1 MPDTKENT
9 AARQSCGFDIN
20 GLDCA
25 DCAKKIENA
34 VAGLPGVENVN
45 VNMMDGSLRAEGSG
59 PDFST
64 ERIAAEVRSLG
75 YKPLIND
82 TDESHDK
89 EEQGGLRKRLL
100 SWLSLL
106 LPAAATLIGAALQFS
121 GFGPA
126 VFAPAYS
133 LAIIVGGYGFA
144 RRGLAAAMRLSLDMN
159 VLMTIAVLGAV
170 ALGDWLEASAVV
182 ILFSFAEYLESR
194 SVDRARRAVKQLM
207 ELAPQTALVQRD
219 GSEIEIS
226 VSEVRVGDVM
236 IVKPGTR
243 VPLDGVVVGGS
254 SSVDQAAVT
263 GESVPITVAAG
274 SKLFAGSINGEGTL
288 VVEATSLEADSTLA
302 QIVKLVREAQASRA
316 PTERAI
322 DRFASIY
329 TPAAVLI
336 AIVVALV
343 PPLFFGGW
351 GIWFY
356 RALVMLV
363 IACPC
368 ALVIS
373 TPVGIVSGLTAAARA
388 GVLIKGGSHLERA
401 ASVDLIAFDKTGT
414 LTEGRPTVSEIHS
427 LDGANADEI
436 LRVAAS
442 LERYS
447 EHLLAKAITE
457 EARRRGLQLD
467 TPEDVNSIPG
477 LGVEGVIDGEKVRV
491 GRHSMLADLCLCSDG
506 DDYPLAGLT
515 SKGGSIVCVARG
527 DAMLGAIL
535 MKDAIRH
542 DAEPALSRLRSLGP
556 IHTMMLTGDNRATAE
571 VVANTLGIEEFE
583 AALLP
588 GEKLEVLGRRRE
600 EGHVVMMVGD
610 GVNDAPALAAADL
623 GVAMGAAGTDVA
635 LETADIALM
644 SDNLGRIPWTI
655 AHSRKTKRIIG
666 QNIFLSIATKA
677 LFLALAVAGLATL
690 WMAILA
696 DTGVS
701 LVVIANSLR
710 LLRQDHRTPEVT
722 T

>member
-1 MPDTKENT
+1 
-9 AARQSCGFDIN
+9 
-20 GLDCA
+20 
-25 DCAKKIENA
+25 
-34 VAGLPGVENVN
+34 
-45 VNMMDGSLRAEGSG
+45 
-59 PDFST
+59 
-64 ERIAAEVRSLG
+64 
-75 YKPLIND
+75 
-82 TDESHDK
+82 
-89 EEQGGLRKRLL
+89 
-100 SWLSLL
+100 L

-207 ELAPQTALVQRD
+207 ELAPQTALVQ
-219 GSEIEIS
+219 S

-457 EARRRGLQLD
+457 EAR
-467 TPEDVNSIPG
+467 DVNSIPG

-506 DDYPLAGLT
+506 DDCPLAGLT

-635 LETADIALM
+635 TSAEYPGRSLTAGRPSGSSAKTSFSRSPPRRCSWPWPLRALPPFGWP
-644 SDNLGRIPWTI
+644 SWPTRGFRSSSSRTASGCCVRIT
-655 AHSRKTKRIIG
+655 
-666 QNIFLSIATKA
+666 
-677 LFLALAVAGLATL
+677 V
-690 WMAILA
+690 
-696 DTGVS
+696 
-701 LVVIANSLR
+701 LR
-710 LLRQDHRTPEVT
+710 RSQPD
-722 T
+722 